1 MRPLPQRVA
10 GIRVEYLVGLL
21 TMVLMAIPLTA
32 PHLVDYPVDEYCKG
46 IAGCQEVTV
55 TKRRDMTED
64 GLHFRQA
71 WKVYVDVK
79 EAKKAGH
86 SLQGVGVQLQN
97 LADKRFDKLQK
108 LVFMVETPVVNLVVS
123 TDKKRGT

>member
-21 TMVLMAIPLTA
+21 TMVLMAIPLSA

-46 IAGCQEVTV
+46 IVGCQKVTV
-55 TKRRDMTED
+55 TKRRDVTED

-71 WKVYVDVK
+71 WQVDVDVK
-79 EAKKAGH
+79 EAQRAGH
-86 SLQGVGVQLQN
+86 SPQGVGVELQS

-108 LVFMVETPVVNLVVS
+108 LVFMVEPPVVNLVVS
-123 TDKKRGT
+123 TAKKRGA